1 MRRPLSP
8 APRSMS
14 RDERRVE
21 RRFLWR
27 VLAATIGIQLVGGL
41 IALGA
46 VHRGARPRP
55 RLSGSPPVARVP
67 FDAQAPLR

>member
-1 MRRPLSP
+1 
-8 APRSMS
+8 
-14 RDERRVE
+14 
-21 RRFLWR
+21 
-27 VLAATIGIQLVGGL
+27 LVGGL

>member
-1 MRRPLSP
+1 MRRALSP

-14 RDERRVE
+14 RDERRAE

-46 VHRGARPRP
+46 VHRSRP
-55 RLSGSPPVARVP
+55 RLGGSPPVARVP
-67 FDAQAPLR
+67 FDAKAPLR